1 MTFPTHRVERLAFA
15 PPPNT
20 RSAVAQA
27 DVDVHVEL
35 LEGVPFVRRQMP
47 AKAVRALEC
56 ISKVRP
62 TIGQAVVASA
72 CRQNP
77 SQRLILPAITPAFD
91 KSFGFLRLDR
101 CPS

>member
-35 LEGVPFVRRQMP
+35 
-47 AKAVRALEC
+47 LEC